1 MTDIEELINGT
12 TEDTSEDK
20 SKKEEDFMRAA
31 ALAYAR
37 YLKEHGLAPG
47 DVSVEE
53 DAEAETETEPETEE
67 STEAEVEEHTE
78 EATEE
83 VTDEVA
89 TDEEA
94 ESETEV
100 KAEEVPEA
108 EKVEEPAEEE
118 ESEKKAEEKPAEKKD
133 AKGKSKKKEEE
144 RQKYKKYFEK
154 KGSGKDPFVAAINLH
169 DKIQDKIDEA
179 AGNIG
184 RDFARGAHNI
194 ASTYRNT
201 RKTIGLGILVMG
213 ILAAVLLVVFDRFTV
228 YEYAY
233 NGKTLGYVKE
243 QEEVTDVLDV
253 AGRKLT
259 QNTETGAKVEFV
271 ANQNVTFNPVDGRG
285 KSTDDAD
292 TAVNKLIYMTDI
304 ETEAYGVYDGP
315 QLKAIVKDQEDAER
329 LLEETKAEL
338 STPDDG
344 MELVSSDFLNP
355 LEIRPVN
362 VLLGS
367 VQSNQAAR
375 RQMID
380 GGKMEVYHI
389 VDSADIESPDIQ
401 ETDTEEELQS
411 KMIAAL
417 ADNFGVDTASLYDEN
432 NRDVITS
439 VEAGDVVCIRSTVDP
454 VSVRM
459 VETGRIKETIEYKT
473 IKKESDEY
481 YQGDTY
487 IEQEGK
493 NGSRIFEGTITKV
506 AGEEESRET
515 ISEEIT
521 KEPKDKIILIGTK
534 ERPKTAA
541 TGTFQ
546 MPIKSYVVTSEYGGR
561 WGRMH
566 DGMDF
571 GAPTGTTIYAADGGT
586 VIRASYY
593 GGYGNCIEIDHE
605 NGHVTRYAHCSA
617 ILVSAGDKVYQGQ
630 EIGRVGNTGHSF
642 GSHLHFEVRVN
653 GASQNPR
660 NYVNP

>member
-1 MTDIEELINGT
+1 MTEIEELINET
-12 TEDTSEDK
+12 TEDKSEDK
-20 SKKEEDFMRAA
+20 SKEEDFMRAA

-37 YLKEHGLAPG
+37 YLKEHGLEPG

-53 DAEAETETEPETEE
+53 AEAEETPEEVE
-67 STEAEVEEHTE
+67 TEAE
-78 EATEE
+78 
-83 VTDEVA
+83 
-89 TDEEA
+89 
-94 ESETEV
+94 
-100 KAEEVPEA
+100 
-108 EKVEEPAEEE
+108 AEEE
-118 ESEKKAEEKPAEKKD
+118 EAEPEAEAEEPKVEKPETETSAEEKAEEKPEADKEAEEKK
-133 AKGKSKKKEEE
+133 AEQKSKKEEAWKKYKEE
-144 RQKYKKYFEK
+144 FEK
-154 KGSGKDPFVAAINLH
+154 QQSTKEPLSAIINLH
-169 DKIQDKIDEA
+169 DNIQDKIDAA
-179 AGNIG
+179 AGKVG
-184 RDFARGAHNI
+184 RDFARGMHNI
-194 ASTYRNT
+194 ASTYRNS
-201 RKTIGLGILVMG
+201 RRTIGLAILSMG
-213 ILAAVLLVVFDRFTV
+213 LIAAVMLVVFDRFTV

-338 STPDDG
+338 STPDAG

-355 LEIRPVN
+355 LEIKPIN

-380 GGKMEVYHI
+380 GGKLEVYHI
-389 VDSADIESPDIQ
+389 VDSADLENPDIQ
-401 ETDTEEELQS
+401 ETDSEEELQS

-417 ADNFGVDTASLYDEN
+417 ADNFGVDTASIFDEN
-432 NRDVITS
+432 NREVITS
-439 VEAGDVVCIRSTVDP
+439 VEEGDIVCIRSNVDP

-459 VETGRIKETIEYKT
+459 VETGRIKEVIEYQT
-473 IKKESDEY
+473 IKKDSDEY

-521 KEPKDKIILIGTK
+521 KEPQDKIILVGTK

-571 GAPTGTTIYAADGGT
+571 GAATGTTIYAADGGT

-593 GGYGNCIEIDHE
+593 GGYGNCVEIDHE
-605 NGHVTRYAHCSA
+605 NGYVTRYAHCSA
-617 ILVSAGDKVYQGQ
+617 LLVSVGDKVYQGQ
-630 EIGRVGNTGHSF
+630 EIARVGNTGHSF

>member
-1 MTDIEELINGT
+1 MTDIEELKEKKT
-12 TEDTSEDK
+12 TEESNSD
-20 SKKEEDFMRAA
+20 EDFMKAA
-31 ALAYAR
+31 ALAYAK
-37 YLKEHGLAPG
+37 YLKEHGMAPG
-47 DVSVEE
+47 DVSVSEYE
-53 DAEAETETEPETEE
+53 KETETEAKEI
-67 STEAEVEEHTE
+67 EAE
-78 EATEE
+78 
-83 VTDEVA
+83 
-89 TDEEA
+89 A
-94 ESETEV
+94 EPV
-100 KAEEVPEA
+100 KPP
-108 EKVEEPAEEE
+108 K
-118 ESEKKAEEKPAEKKD
+118 SGKKKKPA
-133 AKGKSKKKEEE
+133 
-144 RQKYKKYFEK
+144 
-154 KGSGKDPFVAAINLH
+154 GSGKKKGGKRENRRKLRERFENKKAGKNLLTAIIDLH
-169 DKIQDKIDEA
+169 DKVQDKTDDVA
-179 AGNIG
+179 VTVG

-194 ASTYRNT
+194 VSTYRNS
-201 RKTIGLGILVMG
+201 RRTIGLAILGMG
-213 ILAAVLLVVFDRFTV
+213 LLAAVLLVVFDRFTV

-304 ETEAYGVYDGP
+304 ETEAYGVYDGA
-315 QLKAIVKDQEDAER
+315 QLKAIVKDQEEAEK

-338 STPDDG
+338 STPDSG
-344 MELVSSDFLNP
+344 MEVVSSEFTNP
-355 LEIRPVN
+355 LEIKPLD

-367 VQSNQAAR
+367 VQSNFAAR

-380 GGKMEVYHI
+380 GGKMEVYNI
-389 VDSADIESPDIQ
+389 VDSSDIDSPDIE
-401 ETDTEEELQS
+401 ETDTDEEIQKKRIS
-411 KMIAAL
+411 ML
-417 ADNFGVDTASLYDEN
+417 AESFGVDSENLYDEN
-432 NRDVITS
+432 NRDNLTS
-439 VEAGDVVCIRSTVDP
+439 VEAGDIVCIRTTVDP

-459 VETGRIKETIEYKT
+459 KETGKIKEVIEYKT
-473 IKKESDEY
+473 IKKETDEL
-481 YQGDTY
+481 YQGDMY

-506 AGEEESRET
+506 AGEETDRET
-515 ISEEIT
+515 ISEEVT
-521 KEPKDKIILIGTK
+521 KEPKDKIILVGTK

-571 GAPTGTTIYAADGGT
+571 GAPTGTMIYAADGGT
-586 VIRASYY
+586 VVRASYY
-593 GGYGNCIEIDHE
+593 GGYGNCIEVDHG
-605 NGHVTRYAHCSA
+605 NGFLTRYGHCSR
-617 ILVSAGDKVYQGQ
+617 ILVNAGDRVYQGQ
-630 EIGRVGNTGHSF
+630 EIGLVGNTGNSF
-642 GSHLHFEVRVN
+642 GSHLHFEVRIN

>member
-1 MTDIEELINGT
+1 MTDIEELINENKEENT
-12 TEDTSEDK
+12 TD
-20 SKKEEDFMRAA
+20 EDFMRAA

-53 DAEAETETEPETEE
+53 DAEAEAETEAKEEKPTTEE
-67 STEAEVEEHTE
+67 PVEEAEEAPADEEASEEVEVEAEAETEAETTE
-78 EATEE
+78 EEP
-83 VTDEVA
+83 V
-89 TDEEA
+89 
-94 ESETEV
+94 S
-100 KAEEVPEA
+100 
-108 EKVEEPAEEE
+108 EEPAEEKAE
-118 ESEKKAEEKPAEKKD
+118 TEKPETEDKPEEKPAEKKSNKD
-133 AKGKSKKKEEE
+133 KKKEEAWK
-144 RQKYKKYFEK
+144 QYKESFK
-154 KGSGKDPFVAAINLH
+154 KQGSGKDPLAAIVSFH
-169 DKIQDKIDEA
+169 DKIQDKLDEA
-179 AGNIG
+179 AGNVG
-184 RDFARGAHNI
+184 RGFAKGAHDI
-194 ASTYRNT
+194 ASTYRNS
-201 RKTIGLGILVMG
+201 RKTIGLAILCMG
-213 ILAAVLLVVFDRFTV
+213 LIAAVLLVVFDRFTV

-338 STPDDG
+338 STPDAG

-355 LEIRPVN
+355 LEIKPIN

-380 GGKMEVYHI
+380 GGKLEVYHI
-389 VDSADIESPDIQ
+389 VDSADLENPDIQ
-401 ETDTEEELQS
+401 ETDSEEELQS

-417 ADNFGVDTASLYDEN
+417 ADNFGVDTASIFDEN

-586 VIRASYY
+586 IIRASYY
-593 GGYGNCIEIDHE
+593 GGYGNCIEVDHE
-605 NGHVTRYAHCSA
+605 NGYVTRYAHCSA
-617 ILVSAGDKVYQGQ
+617 ILVSVGDKVYQGQ

>member
-1 MTDIEELINGT
+1 MTDIEELINET
-12 TEDTSEDK
+12 TEESTTD
-20 SKKEEDFMRAA
+20 EDFMRAA

-37 YLKEHGLAPG
+37 YLKEHGLDPG
-47 DVSVEE
+47 DVSVEDE
-53 DAEAETETEPETEE
+53 DEE
-67 STEAEVEEHTE
+67 S
-78 EATEE
+78 
-83 VTDEVA
+83 
-89 TDEEA
+89 
-94 ESETEV
+94 ESETV
-100 KAEEVPEA
+100 
-108 EKVEEPAEEE
+108 AEEE
-118 ESEKKAEEKPAEKKD
+118 LEAEPELEP
-133 AKGKSKKKEEE
+133 EEE
-144 RQKYKKYFEK
+144 QKKSRKQEIAWKKYRNEFEK
-154 KGSGKDPFVAAINLH
+154 KKAGKDPLTGIINLH
-169 DKIQDKIDEA
+169 DKVQDKIDEVA
-179 AGNIG
+179 ENVGK
-184 RDFARGAHNI
+184 DFARGAHNI

-201 RKTIGLGILVMG
+201 RKTIGLAILVMG
-213 ILAAVLLVVFDRFTV
+213 LLAAVLLVVFDRFTV

-259 QNTETGAKVEFV
+259 QNTDSGAKVEFV

-304 ETEAYGVYDGP
+304 ETEAYGVYDGA
-315 QLKAIVKDQEDAER
+315 QLKAIVKDQEDADR

-338 STPDDG
+338 STPDKG
-344 MELVSSDFLNP
+344 MKVVSSDFTNP
-355 LEIRPVN
+355 LDVRPLN

-389 VDSADIESPDIQ
+389 VDSNDINNPTIA
-401 ETDTEEELQS
+401 ETDTEEVIQS
-411 KMIAAL
+411 KMIEQL
-417 ADNFGVDTASLYDEN
+417 AVTFGVDSESIYDED
-432 NRDVITS
+432 NRKVLTS
-439 VEAGDVVCIRSTVDP
+439 VEAGDIVCIRTTVDP
-454 VSVRM
+454 VNVKM
-459 VETGRIKETIEYKT
+459 VESGRIKETIEYKT

-521 KEPKDKIILIGTK
+521 KEPQDKIILIGTK

-571 GAPTGTTIYAADGGT
+571 GAPTGTMIYAADGGT
-586 VIRASYY
+586 VVRASYY
-593 GGYGNCIEIDHE
+593 GGYGNCIEIDHG
-605 NGHVTRYAHCSA
+605 NGYLTRYGHTSRM
-617 ILVSAGDKVYQGQ
+617 LVSVGDKVYQGQ
-630 EIGRVGNTGHSF
+630 EIGLVGNTGNSF
-642 GSHLHFEVRVN
+642 GSHLHFEVRIN

>member
-1 MTDIEELINGT
+1 MTDKDELRNET
-12 TEDTSEDK
+12 TEENIT
-20 SKKEEDFMRAA
+20 EEDLLRAA
-31 ALAYAR
+31 AIEYAR

-47 DVSVEE
+47 SVSVEE
-53 DAEAETETEPETEE
+53 ESKADAEEKVAEAEP
-67 STEAEVEEHTE
+67 EAEAVE

-83 VTDEVA
+83 AEA
-89 TDEEA
+89 TADKQETSDEEKTA
-94 ESETEV
+94 EVEKETET
-100 KAEEVPEA
+100 EETKEEA
-108 EKVEEPAEEE
+108 PAKEENKDSW
-118 ESEKKAEEKPAEKKD
+118 SEKKSLKREEARK
-133 AKGKSKKKEEE
+133 
-144 RQKYKKYFEK
+144 KYKESFKNK
-154 KGSGKDPFVAAINLH
+154 KFSKNPLVAAIELH
-169 DKIQDKIDEA
+169 DRLQDIIDETA
-179 AGNIG
+179 ANIG
-184 RDFARGAHNI
+184 KDFARGAHNI

-201 RKTIGLGILVMG
+201 RKTIGLGILIMG
-213 ILAAVLLVVFDRFTV
+213 LVAAVLLVVFDRFTV

-243 QEEVTDVLDV
+243 QEDVTDVLDV
-253 AGRKLT
+253 AGRELT
-259 QNTETGAKVEFV
+259 KNTETGAKVEFV
-271 ANQNVTFNPVDGRG
+271 ANQNVTFKPVDGRG

-304 ETEAYGVYDGP
+304 ETEAYGVYDGI
-315 QLKAIVKDQEDAER
+315 QLKAVVKDQEDAEK

-338 STPDDG
+338 STPDRG
-344 MELVSSDFLNP
+344 MDLVSSDFLNP

-380 GGKMEVYHI
+380 GGMMEVFHI
-389 VDSADIESPDIQ
+389 VDSADLENPDIS
-401 ETDTEEELQS
+401 ETDTEEEMQS
-411 KMIAAL
+411 KMISAL
-417 ADNFGVDTASLYDEN
+417 ADNYGVDPASIFDET
-432 NRDVITS
+432 NRKVITS
-439 VEAGDVVCIRSTVDP
+439 VEPGDVVCIRSNVDP
-454 VSVRM
+454 VNVKM

-546 MPIKSYVVTSEYGGR
+546 MPIKTYVVTSEYGGR

-566 DGMDF
+566 EGMDF
-571 GAPTGTTIYAADGGT
+571 GAGTGTPIYAADGGK
-586 VIRASYY
+586 VVKADWFS
-593 GGYGNCIEIDHE
+593 GHGLCVEIDHG
-605 NGHVTRYAHCSA
+605 NGVHTRYSHCSQV
-617 ILVSAGDKVYQGQ
+617 LVSVGDLVYQGQ
-630 EIGRVGNTGHSF
+630 NIALVGNTGHSF

-653 GASQNPR
+653 DVSQNPR